1 MPSSDYYEILGVSKD
16 ASDAEIKKKYKK
28 LAMKYHPDRNSGDEE
43 TKKNNE
49 EKFKDISKAYTV
61 LSDSD
66 KRKKYDMFGEEGMQ
80 GMSEGPSPFD
90 VFGSM
95 FGNMGGMGGMGGMFG
110 NSRQRQPDNS
120 KKSSPDAMASLS
132 VSLQDAYRGI
142 EIEKSLPRIEKC
154 DQCQG
159 KGTDKPDGIQNCRIC
174 DGKGQTV
181 QMKRMGPMVSQQISV
196 CYACKGKCKMI
207 KPGSEC
213 KKCKGVK
220 SVSNIRNYK
229 IKIPPGTIDG
239 DELVYKGES
248 DWVEGYGFH
257 GDLIFKVSL
266 NIGTSNMKREGFN
279 LVINKT
285 ISLVDSLCG
294 VDFGIKHLDDRVIRV
309 KYDGIIKEG
318 EALLIKGEG
327 IPISKDKRK
336 QLKKQGN
343 SAKSGDLVI
352 RFKLL
357 YPDALDEERKGL
369 IKKVIPNVKSI
380 DPRNINI
387 LPEHYPILK
396 EKNIAVEE
404 DKIIE
409 KEKFQVPNQNN
420 TDNNKPN
427 QSRNNSNQSGN
438 SNSQFGD
445 NFPFGPN
452 GSPFGNGFPFNGGPG
467 NVSSGIP
474 DGMPDGVP
482 ECNQM

>member
-1 MPSSDYYEILGVSKD
+1 MSDYYDILGVSKD
-16 ASDAEIKKKYKK
+16 ADDTEIKKKYKK

-43 TKKNNE
+43 TKKKNE

-61 LSDSD
+61 LSDPD

-80 GMSEGPSPFD
+80 GMGDGPSPFD

-95 FGNMGGMGGMGGMFG
+95 FGNMGGMGSMFG
-110 NSRQRQPDNS
+110 NSRQRRPDNS
-120 KKSSPDAMASLS
+120 KKSSPDAMASLN

-142 EIEKSLPRIEKC
+142 ELEKSLPRVEKC
-154 DQCQG
+154 DVCQG
-159 KGTDKPDGIQNCRIC
+159 KGTDKPDGIQKCRIC

-181 QMKRMGPMVSQQISV
+181 QMKRMGPMISQQISV

-220 SVSNIRNYK
+220 LESKIRNYK

-239 DELVYKGES
+239 DELVFKGES
-248 DWVEGYGFH
+248 DWVEGFGFH
-257 GDLIFKVSL
+257 GDLIFKITV
-266 NIGTSNMKREGFN
+266 NIGTSNMRREGYN

-294 VDFGIKHLDDRVIRV
+294 IDFGIKHLDDRVIRV

-318 EALLIKGEG
+318 ESLLIKGEG
-327 IPISKDKRK
+327 MPISKEKRK
-336 QLKKQGN
+336 ELTKKGN

-357 YPDALDEERKGL
+357 YPEAFDEERKGL
-369 IKKVIPNVKSI
+369 IKKIIPNIKSH

-387 LPEHYPILK
+387 LPEHYSILK
-396 EKNIAVEE
+396 EKNIDVEE
-404 DKIIE
+404 DKTVE
-409 KEKFQVPNQNN
+409 KEQFQVPNQGSSTNNRPSGSRSNTSRESNN
-420 TDNNKPN
+420 T
-427 QSRNNSNQSGN
+427 
-438 SNSQFGD
+438 FGD

-452 GSPFGNGFPFNGGPG
+452 GSPFGNGFPFNGSNPG
-467 NVSSGIP
+467 NVSE
-474 DGMPDGVP
+474 GMPEGVP

>member
-1 MPSSDYYEILGVSKD
+1 MSSNDYYEILGVSKE

-43 TKKNNE
+43 TKKKNE
-49 EKFKDISKAYTV
+49 ETFKDISKAYTV
-61 LSDSD
+61 LSDPD
-66 KRKKYDMFGEEGMQ
+66 KREKYDMFGEDGMQ
-80 GMSEGPSPFD
+80 GMGDGPSPFD

-95 FGNMGGMGGMGGMFG
+95 FGNMGGMFG
-110 NSRQRQPDNS
+110 NSRQRKSDNS
-120 KKSSPDAMASLS
+120 KKSSPDAMANLT
-132 VSLQDAYRGI
+132 VSLQDAYRGV
-142 EIEKSLPRIEKC
+142 EIDKKLPRIEKC

-159 KGTDKPDGIQNCRIC
+159 KGTDKPDGIQKCRIC

-181 QMKRMGPMVSQQISV
+181 QMKRIGPMVSQQISV
-196 CYACKGKCKMI
+196 CYACKGKCKNI

-248 DWVEGYGFH
+248 DWVEGFGFH
-257 GDLIFKVSL
+257 GDLIFKVNLS
-266 NIGTSNMKREGFN
+266 IGTSNMKREGFN
-279 LVINKT
+279 LVVNKT

-294 VDFGIKHLDDRVIRV
+294 IDFGVKHLDDRVIRV

-318 EALLIKGEG
+318 EALIIKGEG
-327 IPISKDKRK
+327 MPISKNKRK
-336 QLKKQGN
+336 QLNKKDSN
-343 SAKSGDLVI
+343 NKSGDLVI

-357 YPDALDEERKGL
+357 YPDAFDEERKGL
-369 IKKVIPNVKSI
+369 LKKVIPNVKST

-387 LPEHYPILK
+387 LPEHYSILN
-396 EKNIAVEE
+396 EKNITVEE

-420 TDNNKPN
+420 TNTNRQN
-427 QSRNNSNQSGN
+427 CSRNNPNQEDST
-438 SNSQFGD
+438 SSSFGS

-452 GSPFGNGFPFNGGPG
+452 DSPFGNNFPFNQNTGG
-467 NVSSGIP
+467 
-474 DGMPDGVP
+474 GMPEGVS